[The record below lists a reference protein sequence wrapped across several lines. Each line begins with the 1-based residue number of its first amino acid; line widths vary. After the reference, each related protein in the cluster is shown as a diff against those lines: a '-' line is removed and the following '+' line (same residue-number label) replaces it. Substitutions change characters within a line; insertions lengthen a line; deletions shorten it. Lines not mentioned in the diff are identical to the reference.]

1 MREGKGTYYFDKDNN
16 FSGHW
21 KNNVPLGDGVKSGEK
36 HKHHRKHSHDSRSHK
51 SKNKIKHIESENNTN
66 ENKDSED
73 NSREKK
79 LEDIDG
85 IPGVVTKKK
94 I

>member
-1 MREGKGTYYFDKDNN
+1 MIVD
-16 FSGHW
+16 HI
-21 KNNVPLGDGVKSGEK
+21 
-36 HKHHRKHSHDSRSHK
+36 SRSHK